1 MTDTQELTTTDL
13 VGIYKEIA
21 ELIGIEA
28 TVILHENFK
37 GQQITLPKKLYTKD
51 YILRQVEGAESI
63 KKIAVEFG
71 YTERRLRQIL
81 TESRD

>member
-71 YTERRLRQIL
+71 NTERRLRQIL